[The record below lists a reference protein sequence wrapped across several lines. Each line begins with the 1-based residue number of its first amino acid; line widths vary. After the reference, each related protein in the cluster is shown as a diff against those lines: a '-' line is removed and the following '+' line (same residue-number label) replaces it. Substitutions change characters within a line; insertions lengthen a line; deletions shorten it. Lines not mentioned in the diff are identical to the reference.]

1 MKSET
6 LMNSEMKRV
15 TKARVCDCS
24 VAAEG
29 VTPST
34 VGGEKRLFTED
45 ALGLTAIVST
55 EFLPGGAVL
64 EQDVVLPVWVQWK
77 LYRVI

>member
-1 MKSET
+1 VKSEN

-15 TKARVCDCS
+15 TKARACDCS

-34 VGGEKRLFTED
+34 VGSENGCARNLADGVCVGSSVWERFE
-45 ALGLTAIVST
+45 AQAILSS
-55 EFLPGGAVL
+55 
-64 EQDVVLPVWVQWK
+64 
-77 LYRVI
+77 R